1 MSITVSDVY
10 HLPCMQSARI
20 LTGDSGFTRP
30 VCRMGILDYE
40 YISHKMEGEFIA
52 GDFVLSSFLFARDD
66 PRLFEDGIRT
76 LIDHGVS
83 MLGIKDVYYTDVPAA
98 LVDYAKANDFSIF
111 LFSYDLFF
119 ETIIIDV
126 GDALRQVEDSRLL
139 EMKIDNLIENELSPS
154 LVQTLALE
162 INRSFH
168 PCCFSAYLQRTESPD
183 DGALYRLL
191 DRISR
196 WHSFRAC
203 DSAFKYKN
211 GILLIFTFTEETK
224 VDPATI
230 AAECRAVVNLPP
242 DSYCMGHSALF
253 SQLHHLNKAIQESL
267 FAAKTAAIQRRTSLS
282 YQQIG
287 LYQAVFPCEQSY
299 WLSRF
304 RDRIILPLQEY
315 DQKFSTELLAT
326 LIAYVDGEGSIRAA
340 AQNLYQHENTI
351 RYRIGRIRELL
362 HMTDDNCQFYPQVC
376 FAVFLYR
383 AALFR

>member
-20 LTGDSGFTRP
+20 LTGDSGLSRP
-30 VCRMGILDYE
+30 VSRMGILDYE
-40 YISHKMEGEFIA
+40 YISGRMEDEFIA

-66 PRLFEDGIRT
+66 SRLFEEGIRT

-83 MLGIKDVYYTDVPAA
+83 MLGIKDVYYKEVPPEI
-98 LVDYAKANDFSIF
+98 LNYAKAKDFSIF

-126 GDALRQVEDSRLL
+126 GDALRQVEDARLL
-139 EMKIDNLIENELSPS
+139 EMKIDNLVENELSPS

-162 INRSFH
+162 INRSFY
-168 PCCFSAYLQRTESPD
+168 PCCFSAYLQRMESPD

-196 WHSFRAC
+196 WHGFRSC

-211 GILLIFTFTEETK
+211 GILLIFTFAEDMK
-224 VDPATI
+224 ADPATI
-230 AAECRAVVNLPP
+230 AAECRAAINLPP

-253 SQLHHLNKAIQESL
+253 SQLHHLNRAIQESL
-267 FAAKTAAIQRRTSLS
+267 FAAKTAAIQHRTALS
-282 YQQIG
+282 YRQIG

-299 WLSRF
+299 WLTRF

-315 DQKFSTELLAT
+315 DQRFSTELLAT
-326 LIAYVDGEGSIRAA
+326 LIAYVDSEGSIRAA
-340 AQNLYQHENTI
+340 AQRLYQHENTI

-362 HMTDDNCQFYPQVC
+362 HMADDGCQFYAQVC

-383 AALFR
+383 AGLFR